1 MQRKLGVIVACL
13 LVISTFLVLPVKA
26 SASVT
31 WSPATNPSY
40 QTAISPTY
48 STFTATFDFS
58 NFVYGSAPYCHA
70 YVWDSSHTYG
80 WEIRI
85 TSVSDTLREYFNGH
99 VLVTLTGH
107 PTTVTLT
114 FDGTTLTCNGQ
125 AVNDTVSPSIDS
137 INSTNPLSVFDGE
150 RGALDTAGTLSIV
163 FSSYSPPP
171 TPTPTASPT
180 PTPTPMPTPTATS
193 TPTPTPTATPTPTVY
208 STTSG
213 DFNDSNYFIF
223 DQTLSSSID
232 TSNPFTIAVH
242 FQNMPNASAVNSGW
256 NQCYRLW
263 FEGTADVFTV
273 EFDVVNAYH
282 SDIITQTGNL
292 TQFRNNVGTL
302 VVNGG
307 LYLANPITHNDT
319 VTLTG
324 NGSQLSVY
332 FGSTLVGT
340 DTMSSSV
347 ITKIE
352 TTGFEMLA
360 PDISPPVSGSGATVS
375 IYNSVIDPAPSST
388 PTPTSHHGGGGSQP
402 TYAPTSTPSSTP
414 SQSPNSSGSP
424 VLPVTNATKI
434 TATEIFAVTVLI
446 ALSVASWMFL
456 ASRRRR

>member
-1 MQRKLGVIVACL
+1 MQKKRVFALIILACL
-13 LVISTFLVLPVKA
+13 VSTPFLTQAAHATPIFSWTDLTTGYD
-26 SASVT
+26 ASV
-31 WSPATNPSY
+31 SPSLT
-40 QTAISPTY
+40 
-48 STFTATFDFS
+48 TFNASFTLSGATFDAS
-58 NFVYGSAPYCHA
+58 NPTRIMLG
-70 YVWDSSHTYG
+70 DSQLWYG
-80 WEIRI
+80 WDILI
-85 TSVSDTLREYFNGH
+85 DPSATNKVTVTDNWDGSPVHTLSSIPSSLAFSFDGSHLYVNSVLYTSSGPSVSQITVGNPITDIVGTANPGSS
-99 VLVTLTGH
+99 VSGSITG
-107 PTTVTLT
+107 TIV
-114 FDGTTLTCNGQ
+114 
-125 AVNDTVSPSIDS
+125 AYSASP
-137 INSTNPLSVFDGE
+137 
-150 RGALDTAGTLSIV
+150 
-163 FSSYSPPP
+163 
-171 TPTPTASPT
+171 SPT
-180 PTPTPMPTPTATS
+180 PTPTPI
-193 TPTPTPTATPTPTVY
+193 PTPTPSPAPTVY
-208 STTSG
+208 STTSD
-213 DFNDSNYFIF
+213 DFNNSDYFIF

-232 TSNPFTIAVH
+232 ISNPFTIVVH

-307 LYLANPITHNDT
+307 LYLANPVTHNDT

-324 NGSQLSVY
+324 DGSQLSVY

-375 IYNSVIDPAPSST
+375 IYNSVIAPTPSPT
-388 PTPTSHHGGGGSQP
+388 PTPTSHSHGGGGDSQP
-402 TYAPTSTPSSTP
+402 TYEPTSTPSSTP

-434 TATEIFAVTVLI
+434 TAIEIFAVTVLI
-446 ALSVASWMFL
+446 ALAVASWMFL

>member
-1 MQRKLGVIVACL
+1 MQKKMAVLIIFACL
-13 LVISTFLVLPVKA
+13 VATPFITQVHATPIFNWTNLTAGYDASLSPSLSTFNATFVL
-26 SASVT
+26 SG
-31 WSPATNPSY
+31 
-40 QTAISPTY
+40 
-48 STFTATFDFS
+48 ATFDAS
-58 NFVYGSAPYCHA
+58 HPTRILLA
-70 YVWDSSHTYG
+70 DSQLWYG
-80 WEIRI
+80 WGILIDPSATNKVTI
-85 TSVSDTLREYFNGH
+85 TDNWDGSPVHTLSSIPSSLAFSFDGSHLYVNSVLSTSSGPSVSHITVGNPITDIVGQDNPGSS
-99 VLVTLTGH
+99 VSGSITG
-107 PTTVTLT
+107 TIV
-114 FDGTTLTCNGQ
+114 
-125 AVNDTVSPSIDS
+125 AYSASP
-137 INSTNPLSVFDGE
+137 
-150 RGALDTAGTLSIV
+150 
-163 FSSYSPPP
+163 
-171 TPTPTASPT
+171 SPT
-180 PTPTPMPTPTATS
+180 PTPTPTPTPS
-193 TPTPTPTATPTPTVY
+193 PTPTPTPTSTPTPTPTVY
-208 STTSG
+208 STTSD
-213 DFNDSNYFIF
+213 DFNENNYFIF

-375 IYNSVIDPAPSST
+375 IYNSVIAPT
-388 PTPTSHHGGGGSQP
+388 PSPTPTPTATPTSHHGGGGSQP

-414 SQSPNSSGSP
+414 SQSPNPSSGSS
-424 VLPVTNATKI
+424 LPVAKATV
-434 TATEIFAVTVLI
+434 TAIEVFAVTVFI
-446 ALSVASWMFL
+446 AVAVASWMFL

>member
-1 MQRKLGVIVACL
+1 M
-13 LVISTFLVLPVKA
+13 
-26 SASVT
+26 
-31 WSPATNPSY
+31 
-40 QTAISPTY
+40 
-48 STFTATFDFS
+48 
-58 NFVYGSAPYCHA
+58 
-70 YVWDSSHTYG
+70 
-80 WEIRI
+80 
-85 TSVSDTLREYFNGH
+85 
-99 VLVTLTGH
+99 
-107 PTTVTLT
+107 
-114 FDGTTLTCNGQ
+114 
-125 AVNDTVSPSIDS
+125 
-137 INSTNPLSVFDGE
+137 
-150 RGALDTAGTLSIV
+150 
-163 FSSYSPPP
+163 
-171 TPTPTASPT
+171 
-180 PTPTPMPTPTATS
+180 
-193 TPTPTPTATPTPTVY
+193 
-208 STTSG
+208 
-213 DFNDSNYFIF
+213 
-223 DQTLSSSID
+223 
-232 TSNPFTIAVH
+232 
-242 FQNMPNASAVNSGW
+242 
-256 NQCYRLW
+256 
-263 FEGTADVFTV
+263 FTV

-282 SDIITQTGNL
+282 SDIITATGNL

-375 IYNSVIDPAPSST
+375 IYNSVIAPTPSPT
-388 PTPTSHHGGGGSQP
+388 PTPTSHSSHGGGGSQP

-414 SQSPNSSGSP
+414 SHSPNPSSGSP

-434 TATEIFAVTVLI
+434 TAIEVFAVILLI

>member
-1 MQRKLGVIVACL
+1 MQKKRVFALIILACL
-13 LVISTFLVLPVKA
+13 VSTPFLTQAAHATPIFSWTDLTTGYD
-26 SASVT
+26 ASV
-31 WSPATNPSY
+31 SPSLT
-40 QTAISPTY
+40 
-48 STFTATFDFS
+48 TFNASFTLSGATFDAS
-58 NFVYGSAPYCHA
+58 NPTRIMLG
-70 YVWDSSHTYG
+70 DSQLWYG
-80 WEIRI
+80 WDILI
-85 TSVSDTLREYFNGH
+85 DPSATNKVTVTDNWDGSPVHTLSSIPSSLAFSFDGSHLYVNSVLSTSSGPSVSQITVGNPITDIVGTANPGSS
-99 VLVTLTGH
+99 VSGSITG
-107 PTTVTLT
+107 TIV
-114 FDGTTLTCNGQ
+114 
-125 AVNDTVSPSIDS
+125 AYS
-137 INSTNPLSVFDGE
+137 
-150 RGALDTAGTLSIV
+150 AL
-163 FSSYSPPP
+163 P
-171 TPTPTASPT
+171 SPT
-180 PTPTPMPTPTATS
+180 PTPTPI
-193 TPTPTPTATPTPTVY
+193 PTPTPSPTPTPTVY

-213 DFNDSNYFIF
+213 DFNNSDYFIF

-232 TSNPFTIAVH
+232 ISNPFTIVVH

-307 LYLANPITHNDT
+307 LYLANPVTHNDT

-324 NGSQLSVY
+324 DGSQLSVY

-360 PDISPPVSGSGATVS
+360 PDISPPASGSGATVS
-375 IYNSVIDPAPSST
+375 IYNSVIAPTPSPT
-388 PTPTSHHGGGGSQP
+388 PTPTSHSHGGGGDSQP
-402 TYAPTSTPSSTP
+402 TYEPTSTPSSTP

-434 TATEIFAVTVLI
+434 TAIEIFAVTVLI
-446 ALSVASWMFL
+446 ALAVASWMFL